1 MTVKPNFVLEAA
13 VEGRY
18 IVERFKGGEDG
29 LPYGECLERLEFKN
43 IITNTGMGKIY
54 LCGHDGFGIGY
65 VFSACVVGT
74 GNTAVAKT
82 DTSLAVWLATADNGQ
97 YQPSATYVAGS
108 PSPAY
113 WKLVGGYQFAT
124 GVAAGNIAEIGIYSY
139 GASKTALTSRALILD
154 TSGNPTTIT
163 VQSDEVL
170 NVTYEFRVYIQT
182 TDISSTFVSDGVTYN
197 TVLRPSNIN
206 SPGGIANDMSTQVA
220 SCWAYSGALGAIT
233 AAPAGSSISKNSGFS
248 NYLLSGDTAQ
258 VDTSFLFGVNDANY
272 TNGIQAFNFTTKYHQ
287 FQMSF
292 IDPLTSKGIPKVSGQ
307 QMIVAARFLW
317 TRL

>member
-1 MTVKPNFVLEAA
+1 MTVKSNFTLKAA

-18 IVERFKGGEDG
+18 VVERYKGGEDG

-43 IITNTGMGKIY
+43 IITDTGMGKIY

-74 GNTAVAKT
+74 GNTAPSHS
-82 DTSLAVWLATADNGQ
+82 DTSLAAWLATADNGQ
-97 YQPSATYVAGS
+97 YAPAATYVAGS

-113 WKLVGGYQFAT
+113 WKFLGAYQFAT
-124 GVAAGNIAEIGIYSY
+124 GVAAGNIAEIGIFSTN
-139 GASKTALTSRALILD
+139 ATKAALTSRALVLD

-206 SPGGIANDMSTQVA
+206 TPGLIGNDLSTQVA
-220 SCWAYSGALGAIT
+220 QCQAYSGALGAIT
-233 AAPAGSSISKNSGFS
+233 SQPSGSTVSKTSSFS
-248 NYLLSGDTAQ
+248 NYLLISDTAQ

-272 TNGIQAFNFTTKYHQ
+272 TNGIQAFNFITKYHQ

-307 QMIVAARFLW
+307 QMIVNARFLW